1 MALYTITLLD
11 SNLYACII
19 LTLPVKCISLMI
31 HAVYIQEY
39 MYKVTSYLH
48 AIYSVTTNNNIIEH
62 VYIYI
67 KDRFYYV

>member
-1 MALYTITLLD
+1 
-11 SNLYACII
+11 
-19 LTLPVKCISLMI
+19 MI

-48 AIYSVTTNNNIIEH
+48 AIYSVTTNNNIIEN